1 MTKLNRGNWP
11 SAPYEC
17 PYCFQNM
24 NSMEALIDH
33 FEKMGHP
40 KKYIHHRFCVDLSR
54 RKAKLYNATTYS
66 NISVY
71 KSPSVKHIA
80 PTLKQISVNIKSK
93 AYFAQPLPITS
104 LSKMMT
110 TRID

>member
-11 SAPYEC
+11 SDPYEC

-40 KKYIHHRFCVDLSR
+40 KKYIHQRFCVDLSR
-54 RKAKLYNATTYS
+54 RKAKLYNATTPS
-66 NISVY
+66 NISGY
-71 KSPSVKHIA
+71 KSPSVK
-80 PTLKQISVNIKSK
+80 
-93 AYFAQPLPITS
+93 AYSTNFEAN
-104 LSKMMT
+104 K
-110 TRID
+110 RKH